1 MNRKKNIIAAIAA
14 VLVFLMPLVS
24 MAQVFTLSEED
35 ENGRLSADGGI
46 GWGPGPI
53 ADVDTNEYLP
63 LGNGIWVLAA
73 SAGLYLL
80 VKSKKSRRTK
90 NLMFAALV
98 LTLGTTQCHKPTE
111 TLSESENETPATKT
125 IRISLTC
132 GNGFYPKAD
141 INVNSGSYTWDTGDN
156 VYVVHDGHLLSAKP
170 LTVTPNPTNPVFGT
184 VDGSIDVTTEIGDNP
199 KFTFYYV
206 GSGVNFTHEEEED
219 ATIFTFNIASQ
230 TSGEDVG
237 EYMIGRTKAIQMKK
251 KTQDGTKYVADESV
265 VFKPISSVLRLNTED
280 FGECQ
285 MKATGAAALNMM
297 EINLGTPNT
306 LSCSHT
312 ADIIFPSGADVSISV
327 MPTALGGKDNDA
339 TVVFTGNDK
348 EGSMT
353 VKNGIKSGVIYAKII
368 DNISYPY
375 SVAPGTSSV
384 VGNVNAD
391 PFNGNNWENT
401 CLTGEFTVQDPDC
414 SPNSGDEVKV
424 KFSRGNLYYT
434 GATYKFEK
442 YQYDF
447 RTRDGKQSCIDG
459 VSGNTP
465 LGHCGLFAFNQ
476 TRSDF
481 LFTNSGATTPNPD
494 FEVNG
499 EKGMWRALSK
509 DEWTHLLSSRQDV
522 NRYAKARV
530 NGVAGLVLFPDGYSG
545 IVSGTGFATANNSF
559 NCGFPTNSIDSDDW
573 AVMEAAGA
581 VFLPVTGG
589 YSGSFI
595 SYLGGCWM
603 SISNGSS
610 DAWVLSFYSNT
621 SGNYGGPSSIAQSHF
636 RSIRLVR

>member
-237 EYMIGRTKAIQMKK
+237 EYMIGRTKAIQMEK
-251 KTQDGTKYVADESV
+251 DSEGTKYVADESV
-265 VFKPISSVLRLNTED
+265 VFKPISSVLRLNTAD

-285 MKATGAAALNMM
+285 MSATGNQAMNQMV
-297 EINLGTPNT
+297 IDLGDPST
-306 LSCSHT
+306 LDCSHT
-312 ADIIFPSGADVSISV
+312 DDIIFPSGADVSISV
-327 MPTALGGKDNDA
+327 MPTTLGGKDNDA

-368 DNISYPY
+368 DNISHPY

-401 CLTGEFTVQDPDC
+401 CLTGEFTVQDPDGT
-414 SPNSGDEVKV
+414 PNSGDEVKV
-424 KFSRGNLYYT
+424 KFSRGNLYSAGST
-434 GATYKFEK
+434 FMFEK
-442 YQYDF
+442 KQYDF
-447 RTRDGKQSCIDG
+447 RTRDGNQSCIDG

-465 LGHCGLFAFNQ
+465 LGHCGLFAFNH
-476 TRSDF
+476 TTTGASDF
-481 LFTNSGATTPNPD
+481 LFTNSGATTPNPNFD
-494 FEVNG
+494 VNG

-509 DEWTHLLSSRQDV
+509 DEWDHLLSSRQDV

-545 IVSGTGFATANNSF
+545 KASGPGFATANNSF
-559 NCGFPTNSIDSDDW
+559 NYGFPTNSIDSDDW

-589 YSGSFI
+589 YNNNGFI
-595 SYLGGCWM
+595 SYLGSCWM
-603 SISNGSS
+603 SNPDTSS
-610 DAWVLSFYSNT
+610 KAWVLSFYSNV
-621 SGNYGGPSSIAQSHF
+621 GGASSIGQSYP

>member
-1 MNRKKNIIAAIAA
+1 MTRKKNIIAAIAA

-141 INVNSGSYTWDTGDN
+141 INVNSGSYTWNTGDN
-156 VYVVHDGHLLSAKP
+156 VYVVHDGHLLSATP
-170 LTVTPNPTNPVFGT
+170 LTVTPNATNPVFGT

-206 GSGVNFTHEEEED
+206 GSGVNFTPEEN
-219 ATIFTFNIASQ
+219 AASLTFDISDQ
-230 TSGEDVG
+230 TSGKDVG

-251 KTQDGTKYVADESV
+251 DSEGTKYVADESV
-265 VFKPISSVLRLNTED
+265 VFKPISSVLRLKTTD

-285 MKATGAAALNMM
+285 MSATGNQAMNQMVIDLGDPSTLN
-297 EINLGTPNT
+297 
-306 LSCSHT
+306 CSHT
-312 ADIIFPSGADVSISV
+312 DDIIFPSGADVSISV
-327 MPTALGGKDNDA
+327 MPTTLGGKDNDA

-368 DNISYPY
+368 DNISNPY
-375 SVAPGTSSV
+375 SVAPETSSV
-384 VGNVNAD
+384 IGDVNAD

-401 CLTGEFTVQDPDC
+401 CLTGEFTVQDPDDT
-414 SPNSGDEVKV
+414 PNSGDEVKV
-424 KFSRGNLYYT
+424 RFSRGNLYYA

-481 LFTNSGATTPNPD
+481 LFTNNGATTPNPD

-509 DEWTHLLSSRQDV
+509 DEWTHLLSSRHDV

-545 IVSGTGFATANNSF
+545 IVSGTGFATNVNSF
-559 NCGFPTNSIDSDDW
+559 NVNFPSNSIVSEDW
-573 AVMEAAGA
+573 AAMEAAGV

-589 YSGSFI
+589 YDGSGFI
-595 SYLGGCWM
+595 TYLGGCWM
-603 SISNGSS
+603 SNPDTSS
-610 DAWVLSFYSNT
+610 KAWVLSFYN
-621 SGNYGGPSSIAQSHF
+621 NMGGPSSIAQSYL